1 MFIIIII
8 ILSCDLPVRA
18 MYLDPQFHQA
28 AEIHV
33 IGPDCLLVEQL
44 FAMNDNKDVL
54 RQIQA
59 IRSLSRA
66 HSLAKNKN
74 GSLEVGDGPSGKY
87 PILQLKALYE
97 CLLGT
102 TQQATGL
109 NDKNVMSRPHCPS
122 VRAEAAFGLA
132 RWQNERAPLTTAA
145 IDPLAA
151 SFQKQG

>member
-1 MFIIIII
+1 
-8 ILSCDLPVRA
+8 

-44 FAMNDNKDVL
+44 FAINDNKDVL

-74 GSLEVGDGPSGKY
+74 GAPEVADIPAGKY
-87 PILQLKALYE
+87 PVLQLKALYE
-97 CLLGT
+97 CLIGA
-102 TQQATGL
+102 TQQDEGL
-109 NDKNVMSRPHCPS
+109 HDKNVMSRPHCPS
-122 VRAEAAFGLA
+122 VRAEAAFALA
-132 RWQNERAPLTTAA
+132 RWQNERAPRGTTAV
-145 IDPLAA
+145 DPLAE
-151 SFQKQG
+151 SFQKRGITTQYCS

>member
-1 MFIIIII
+1 
-8 ILSCDLPVRA
+8 

-44 FAMNDNKDVL
+44 FAINDNKDVL

-66 HSLAKNKN
+66 HSLAKNKS
-74 GSLEVGDGPSGKY
+74 GAPEVADIPAGKY

-97 CLLGT
+97 CLIGA
-102 TQQATGL
+102 TQQDEGL
-109 NDKNVMSRPHCPS
+109 HDKNVMSRPHCPS
-122 VRAEAAFGLA
+122 VRAEAAFALA
-132 RWQNERAPLTTAA
+132 RWQNERAPRGTTA
-145 IDPLAA
+145 IDPLAE
-151 SFQKQG
+151 SFQKRGITTLYCS